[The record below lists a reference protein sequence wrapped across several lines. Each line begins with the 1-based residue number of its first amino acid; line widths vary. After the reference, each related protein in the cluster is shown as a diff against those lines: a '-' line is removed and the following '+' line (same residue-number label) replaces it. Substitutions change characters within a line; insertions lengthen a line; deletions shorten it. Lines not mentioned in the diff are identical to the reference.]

1 MTAKLPELEDA
12 DEHEWSGLVLVL
24 TLLALSAALVMLFT

>member
-1 MTAKLPELEDA
+1 MTANLPDLEDT